1 MRMHFKEGNE
11 VCFLLLL
18 AFLSC
23 SVSEKNVYKVWC
35 FFFAPFSFLPF
46 KMIDK
51 IVCVYC
57 VKHDV

>member
-1 MRMHFKEGNE
+1 MRIHFKEGNE
-11 VCFLLLL
+11 VFLLLLL

-23 SVSEKNVYKVWC
+23 SVSEKNVYKVGC
-35 FFFAPFSFLPF
+35 FFAPFSFLPF